1 MSLKYLFNSG
11 KNAKWLYYLRNL
23 VRDMMS
29 LYFLKGQYARKMN
42 DFINEY
48 DMNYVMQRVNYY
60 NKLEEQIELPKDAK
74 KLKELKKYYK
84 AHGGSVYYFDS
95 KEIIRYFN
103 QEFYWD
109 FCFGDVIHV
118 PDCPAVVKSRPL
130 TENNQNSIIL
140 NMDKVRHF
148 VFLNDKKPFREK
160 QNKVIFRGTV
170 ECKKQRIDFME
181 RYADHPL
188 FDAGDVSNPPRKESW
203 KKKKITLW
211 EHLDYKFIMSLEGN
225 DVASNLKWVMSSN
238 SLAVM
243 PKPTCETWFM
253 EGRLKPNYHY
263 VEVASDFSDLE
274 DKIDYYI
281 KNPEKAEE
289 IIKNANEYIE
299 QFKDKRRERFI
310 GLLVM
315 QKYFERTNQTKKNE
329 FVSYK

>member
-11 KNAKWLYYLRNL
+11 KNAKWSYYLRNFMREFVPL
-23 VRDMMS
+23 SFFR
-29 LYFLKGQYARKMN
+29 GQYARKMTNFIKEN
-42 DFINEY
+42 DM
-48 DMNYVMQRVNYY
+48 DYVMERVNYY
-60 NKLEEQIELPKDAK
+60 NKLSAQVELPPNAKQLKD
-74 KLKELKKYYK
+74 LKKYYK
-84 AHGGSVYYFDS
+84 ANGGSVYYFDS
-95 KEIIRYFN
+95 KEIVRYFN
-103 QEFYWD
+103 PKFRWD

-130 TENNQNSIIL
+130 VENNQNSIVL

-148 VFLNDKKPFREK
+148 VFLNDKIPFREK

-170 ECKKQRIDFME
+170 ESKKQRIDFME
-181 RYADHPL
+181 KYAEHPL
-188 FDAGDVSNPPRKESW
+188 FDAGDVSNVPRKESW
-203 KKKKITLW
+203 KKKKITLM

-274 DKIDYYI
+274 EKIDYYI
-281 KNPEKAEE
+281 KNPDKAED
-289 IIKNANEYIE
+289 IVRNANEYIE
-299 QFKDKRRERFI
+299 QFKNKDRERCI

-315 QKYFERTNQTKKNE
+315 QKYFEKTKQTKENE